1 MNGKLNDTYYIDT
14 NVLRSTTVPTIS
26 RSKSNIA
33 NAIKCFDNLTMPKNF
48 SQESELNNIIKR
60 LKQVDVNV
68 KDMIKYINDR
78 IKEAEAAK
86 KAAQALA
93 KSLNI
98 LDLNKNLNM
107 TPVYLPEG
115 MNNKNVIPFSNEYLQ
130 NLYDKTMATVY
141 EKKYLEYGKVY
152 EKKYLEYGKVY
163 DLYKIIKENGAD
175 AIQSMAPA
183 GNNNI
188 FLYIGMKEVEKD
200 MYGFPKLDKDG
211 NKIKKDSGVMIARY
225 NPESGDIEVLRK
237 NIWEDLGKDR
247 VGHGGEG
254 STYNIDAGKLII
266 INHKKDES
274 SVFELDPD
282 SKTTEYTEYKIP
294 HYCRDLAYD
303 KKNKQLL
310 GFLQYD
316 KIVTFMERNESKK
329 RYDEKKTITL
339 ENNGEEFKNVQ
350 GMSAD
355 GKYIYLYDSNH
366 KDKMSEEEWKVHKY
380 NYDGKKVGEYYVY
393 NKEKENI
400 YNEKGFKEREVES
413 GYTDNNNKS
422 YICGPYSI
430 VEVTNYKSD
439 SFSTILV
446 SNK

>member
-1 MNGKLNDTYYIDT
+1 MNGKLNDTFHIDT

-26 RSKSNIA
+26 RSKSNIT

-48 SQESELNNIIKR
+48 SQELELNNLIKR

-68 KDMIKYINDR
+68 KDIIKYINDR
-78 IKEAEAAK
+78 IREAEAAEK
-86 KAAQALA
+86 VAQDLA

-107 TPVYLPEG
+107 THAYLPEG
-115 MNNKNVIPFSNEYLQ
+115 MNNENVIPFSKKYLQ

-141 EKKYLEYGKVY
+141 EKKYLEYGKVI
-152 EKKYLEYGKVY
+152 
-163 DLYKIIKENGAD
+163 DLKSKIKEKGGD
-175 AIQSMAPA
+175 AIQGMAYD
-183 GNNNI
+183 GKNLY
-188 FLYIGMKEVEKD
+188 LYIGMKKVEKN
-200 MYGFPKLDKDG
+200 MFGFPKLDKDG

-225 NPESGDIEVLRK
+225 NSESGDLEVIRK
-237 NIWEDLGKDR
+237 NVREDLGKDR
-247 VGHGGEG
+247 VGHGEG

-266 INHKKDES
+266 KNHNKDES
-274 SVFELDPD
+274 SVFELDP
-282 SKTTEYTEYKIP
+282 KTTKYTEYKIP

-310 GFLQYD
+310 GFLQDD
-316 KIVTFMERNESKK
+316 KTVTFMERNEKK
-329 RYDEKKTITL
+329 KKYEEKDKITL
-339 ENNGEEFKNVQ
+339 ENNGEKFKNVQ

-366 KDKMSEEEWKVHKY
+366 KNKMSEEEWKVHKY

-413 GYTDNNNKS
+413 GYTDNNDKS

>member
-48 SQESELNNIIKR
+48 SQELELNNIIKR

-68 KDMIKYINDR
+68 KDIIKYINDR
-78 IKEAEAAK
+78 IREAEAAEK
-86 KAAQALA
+86 VAQALA
-93 KSLNI
+93 KSLNMQ
-98 LDLNKNLNM
+98 DLAKNLNM
-107 TPVYLPEG
+107 TSIYLPEG
-115 MNNKNVIPFSNEYLQ
+115 MNNENVIPFSNEYLQ

-141 EKKYLEYGKVY
+141 EKIYFEYGKVID
-152 EKKYLEYGKVY
+152 LESK
-163 DLYKIIKENGAD
+163 IKEIGGD
-175 AIQSMAPA
+175 AIQ
-183 GNNNI
+183 GIVYDGKN
-188 FLYIGMKEVEKD
+188 LYLSIGKKEIVKN
-200 MYGFPKLDKDG
+200 MYGLPKRDKNG
-211 NKIKKDSGVMIARY
+211 NIIKKDSGVIIAKY
-225 NPESGDIEVLRK
+225 DFKSDNLEVLIE
-237 NIWEDLGKDR
+237 NTWEDLGENR
-247 VGHGGEG
+247 AQHGE
-254 STYNIDAGKLII
+254 SLAYNNDEGKLLIK
-266 INHKKDES
+266 NYNKAES
-274 SVFELDPD
+274 SLYELDP
-282 SKTTEYTEYKIP
+282 KTTEYTEYKIP
-294 HYCRDLAYD
+294 QYYRDIAYD
-303 KKNKQLL
+303 KNNKQLV
-310 GFLQYD
+310 GFLQND

-350 GMSAD
+350 GMSVD

-366 KDKMSEEEWKVHKY
+366 KNKMPEEEWKVHKY

-413 GYTDNNNKS
+413 GYTDNFNNS